1 MSRGH
6 RTVIQHRGSA
16 SSVLAQ
22 ALPPLLG
29 AVLVLAS
36 QFANGQPV
44 PKPAPPAIA
53 AASTPART
61 DGVVRP
67 GLASTGN
74 RQTSKPAW
82 PDLTPAQQQALK
94 PLAANWGA
102 LGESHKRK
110 WIALSHNY
118 PSLAPAEQAKMHSRM
133 AEWAT
138 LSPEQRTTARLNF
151 SETKAMAPDEKS
163 ANWQAYQ
170 ALSPEEKQKLAAKA
184 PPKPTGASAVV
195 SPVPAQKLA
204 VVPVTRQQ
212 AAPAAKPASPHRP
225 KEQAA
230 APTAPTAAAEL
241 PSAQKN

>member
-1 MSRGH
+1 MSEGH
-6 RTVIQHRGSA
+6 RAVIRQDRSA
-16 SSVLAQ
+16 A
-22 ALPPLLG
+22 PK
-29 AVLVLAS
+29 LVLAGTS
-36 QFANGQPV
+36 LLAAALLLSSPVAIGQPLA
-44 PKPAPPAIA
+44 KPVAPASA
-53 AASTPART
+53 APSAPART
-61 DGVVRP
+61 GGVVRP
-67 GLASTGN
+67 GSASTGN

-82 PDLTPAQQQALK
+82 QDLTPAQQQALK

-138 LSPEQRTTARLNF
+138 LSPEQRSAARLNF
-151 SETKAMAPDEKS
+151 SEAKAMTADEKS
-163 ANWQAYQ
+163 ANWRAYQ

-184 PPKPTGASAVV
+184 PPKPAGASAVV

-204 VVPVTRQQ
+204 TVPVTRQH
-212 AAPAAKPASPHRP
+212 AAPAAKPASPMPP

-230 APTAPTAAAEL
+230 APTASTAAAES

>member
-1 MSRGH
+1 MAAR
-6 RTVIQHRGSA
+6 Q
-16 SSVLAQ
+16 
-22 ALPPLLG
+22 LG
-29 AVLVLAS
+29 L
-36 QFANGQPV
+36 
-44 PKPAPPAIA
+44 
-53 AASTPART
+53 
-61 DGVVRP
+61 P

-82 PDLTPAQQQALK
+82 QDLTPAQQQALK
-94 PLAANWGA
+94 PLAANWGV

-138 LSPEQRTTARLNF
+138 LSPEQRTAARLNF
-151 SETKAMAPDEKS
+151 SETKAMTADEKS

-204 VVPVTRQQ
+204 VVPVTRQP
-212 AAPAAKPASPHRP
+212 ALPAAKPASPHPP

-230 APTAPTAAAEL
+230 APTASTAATEP